1 MTEFQISAD
10 SAEHLLKMI
19 SLTDKLE
26 KEADGTLLYFAT
38 NELTICLH
46 GVNSNVSYKVP
57 ISNVTIDPEYIN
69 QAYACINVP
78 KFKAAL
84 TKCTNSANPI
94 TIRVNH
100 EKKSLTISSASTSIA
115 VSCYD
120 TITEIES
127 NSIYNYWT
135 EKMADATFVS
145 SLAIE
150 ITPEI
155 LEVADLA
162 TKVITG
168 DDNNN
173 IIVLKD
179 NQIIYVDRVA
189 LFYKTLSNLNNTGTY
204 YLPKSIIDFI
214 KPLIKETKTGITIH
228 YSLDNRHIY
237 FDLPAYSLQV
247 IIDVAD
253 LACDLPSNED
263 YANIIPEDDNHILLK
278 VSKAALKEA
287 LSKFDGIFDVS
298 DYRWKQMSW
307 TISEDS
313 LNKGVIQL
321 HHDDFSA
328 EVDTTLDVTVI
339 ANTASS
345 SDFSFIIPGV
355 ILDNLVS
362 LTDEDELTLNISPVP
377 SNEWHGRG
385 IEISTPTFKAVCTRF
400 VD

>member
-1 MTEFQISAD
+1 MTEFQISAE

-46 GVNSNVSYKVP
+46 GVNNNVSYKIP
-57 ISNVTIDPEYIN
+57 ISNVIIDPEYVN
-69 QAYACINVP
+69 LAYACINVP
-78 KFKAAL
+78 KFKAAI
-84 TKCTNSANPI
+84 TKCITSATPI

-100 EKKSLTISSASTSIA
+100 EKKSLTISSASTSI
-115 VSCYD
+115 VVNCYD
-120 TITEIES
+120 TITDNES
-127 NSIYNYWT
+127 KSIYNYWA
-135 EKMADATFVS
+135 EKMADTTFVS
-145 SLAIE
+145 NLAIE

-155 LEVADLA
+155 LDVADLA
-162 TKVITG
+162 TKVITS

-189 LFYKTLSNLNNTGTY
+189 LFYKKLNNITNTGTY

-214 KPLIKETKTGITIH
+214 KPLIKETKNSITIH

-237 FDLPAYSLQV
+237 FDLPVYSLQV

-253 LACDLPSNED
+253 LTCDLPSDED

-278 VSKAALKEA
+278 VSKAVLKDT

-298 DYRWKQMSW
+298 DYRWKQISW

-339 ANTASS
+339 SNTANS

-355 ILDNLVS
+355 ILDNLIS
-362 LTDEDELTLNISPVP
+362 LTDEDDLMLNISPVP

-385 IEISTPTFKAVCTRF
+385 IEISTPAFKAVCTRF

>member
-1 MTEFQISAD
+1 MTEFQMSVEA
-10 SAEHLLKMI
+10 ANHLLKMI

-26 KEADGTLLYFAT
+26 KEADGTLLYFAA
-38 NELTICLH
+38 NELTVCLH

-57 ISNVTIDPEYIN
+57 ITNVVIDPEYIN

-78 KFKAAL
+78 KFKAAIG
-84 TKCTNSANPI
+84 KCAVSSTPL

-100 EKKSLTISSASTSIA
+100 EKKSLTILSSGTSIA
-115 VSCYD
+115 VNCYD
-120 TITEIES
+120 SITESES
-127 NSIYNYWT
+127 NSIRNYWA
-135 EKMADATFVS
+135 EKMADASFVS
-145 SLAIE
+145 SQAVE

-155 LEVADLA
+155 LDVADLA
-162 TKVITG
+162 TKVITS

-189 LFYKTLSNLNNTGTY
+189 IFYKTLTGTNNAGTY

-214 KPLIKETKTGITIH
+214 KPLIKETKAGVTIH
-228 YSLDNRHIY
+228 YSADARHIY
-237 FDLPAYSLQV
+237 FDVALYSLQV

-253 LACDLPSNED
+253 LSCELPSDED
-263 YANIIPEDDNHILLK
+263 YANIIPEDNNHILLK
-278 VSKAALKEA
+278 VSKAVLKDA
-287 LSKFDGIFDVS
+287 LSKFDSIFDVT
-298 DYRWKQMSW
+298 DYRWKQISW
-307 TISEDS
+307 TVSEDS
-313 LNKGVIQL
+313 LNKGIIQL

-328 EVDTTLDVTVI
+328 EVDTTLEVSVVS
-339 ANTASS
+339 NTADT
-345 SDFSFIIPGV
+345 SDFNFIIPGV

-362 LTDEDELTLNISPVP
+362 LTDEDDLILNLSPVP

-400 VD
+400 IE

>member
-26 KEADGTLLYFAT
+26 KEADGTLLYFAI

-57 ISNVTIDPEYIN
+57 ISNVVIDPEFVN

-84 TKCTNSANPI
+84 TKCANSTTQI

-100 EKKSLTISSASTSIA
+100 EKKSLTISSTSTSIA

-135 EKMADATFVS
+135 EKMADTTFVS
-145 SLAIE
+145 NLAIE
-150 ITPEI
+150 VTPEI

-189 LFYKTLSNLNNTGTY
+189 LFYKTLSNINNTGTY

-214 KPLIKETKTGITIH
+214 KPLNDAR
-228 YSLDNRHIY
+228 S
-237 FDLPAYSLQV
+237 
-247 IIDVAD
+247 
-253 LACDLPSNED
+253 SNF
-263 YANIIPEDDNHILLK
+263 L
-278 VSKAALKEA
+278 
-287 LSKFDGIFDVS
+287 F
-298 DYRWKQMSW
+298 
-307 TISEDS
+307 
-313 LNKGVIQL
+313 
-321 HHDDFSA
+321 
-328 EVDTTLDVTVI
+328 
-339 ANTASS
+339 
-345 SDFSFIIPGV
+345 
-355 ILDNLVS
+355 
-362 LTDEDELTLNISPVP
+362 
-377 SNEWHGRG
+377 
-385 IEISTPTFKAVCTRF
+385 
-400 VD
+400 